1 MILVYDVTSE
11 TTFRNVRA
19 WMTSVRVKSNLLKM
33 GYFKLDISFSL
44 SKESAEDDCVVAL
57 VGNKTDLCD
66 DDEKRPV
73 KYKDGAKLADVN
85 SIMKKEEKKLE

>member
-1 MILVYDVTSE
+1 MRKR
-11 TTFRNVRA
+11 RN
-19 WMTSVRVKSNLLKM
+19 
-33 GYFKLDISFSL
+33 SFANYCL

-85 SIMKKEEKKLE
+85 SLFYSKRKKMIYFL